1 MTWPSWSVI
10 GRILLQTLSGEAL
23 ESFTDKETMRGK
35 LCAINVVFNGVID
48 VVFNDIINVVI
59 DIIKND
65 VIPESDVRV
74 NLLNRC
80 IDYNLIDVT
89 D

>member
-1 MTWPSWSVI
+1 M
-10 GRILLQTLSGEAL
+10 L
-23 ESFTDKETMRGK
+23 GK

-48 VVFNDIINVVI
+48 VVFYDIINVVI

-74 NLLNRC
+74 N
-80 IDYNLIDVT
+80 
-89 D
+89 